1 MLNNQEKDVSTQ
13 IIDLDPDCGKSV
25 PFDDDPLDE
34 KSILNAATSKE
45 GQAGWQVRLKSFMNG
60 YKVQEASP

>member
-1 MLNNQEKDVSTQ
+1 MLKHKEKDVRTQ

-25 PFDDDPLDE
+25 PFDDDPSDE

-45 GQAGWQVRLKSFMNG
+45 GQAGWQVKSTSFMNG
-60 YKVQEASP
+60 YKIREASL

>member
-1 MLNNQEKDVSTQ
+1 MRTQ

-25 PFDDDPLDE
+25 PFDPIDDLNDE

-45 GQAGWQVRLKSFMNG
+45 GQAGWQVKLKQFIIDYY
-60 YKVQEASP
+60 YKI